1 MYFYRNILIQYFTM
15 NISRP
20 DNVVFNEDNERYD
33 ASLKPYGTNV
43 GAPTIQVTNAALWK
57 NTHIQ
62 KVNHQFSTIYE
73 ELKASY
79 EAMMQQFE
87 YNNMIY
93 NAKFNFEPI
102 VGETYHLYKDKNE
115 HPFLSLIPPQE
126 CNFNFLDSFRLN
138 AEMIW
143 ERITTQ

>member
-1 MYFYRNILIQYFTM
+1 M

-20 DNVVFNEDNERYD
+20 DNVVFNEVDKRYD
-33 ASLKPYGTNV
+33 AGLKAYGTNV
-43 GAPTIQVTNAALWK
+43 GAPAIQVISIALWK
-57 NTHIQ
+57 NSHIQ
-62 KVNHQFSTIYE
+62 KVNSQFRTRYD

-79 EAMMQQFE
+79 EAMMQQLE

-102 VGETYHLYKDKNE
+102 VGKTYHLYKDKDE
-115 HPFLSLIPPQE
+115 HPFLSIIPPQE

>member
-1 MYFYRNILIQYFTM
+1 M

-20 DNVVFNEDNERYD
+20 DNVVFNEVDKRYD
-33 ASLKPYGTNV
+33 AGLKAYGTNV
-43 GAPTIQVTNAALWK
+43 GAPAIQVISTALWK
-57 NTHIQ
+57 NSHIQ
-62 KVNHQFSTIYE
+62 KVNNQFRTRYD

-79 EAMMQQFE
+79 EAMMQQLE

-102 VGETYHLYKDKNE
+102 VGKTYHLYKDKDE
-115 HPFLSLIPPQE
+115 HPFLSIIPPQE